1 MNPSERLVEVTT
13 GLVGAL
19 RDAVEELRVNEDELR
34 TALAFLKE
42 VAEADELPLLSDVL
56 GISVQV
62 DRLTH
67 GASVDGTATNV
78 EGPFYLP
85 GAQALAP
92 PYALATDDEPGE
104 PLFVSGTVADAATGE
119 PLPGALLDLWQANAE
134 GLYSNQDPERL
145 GTWRLR
151 GTLMAGPDGAYA
163 FRTITPPPYEIKKDG
178 PVGRLLVAL
187 GRHAFRPAHLH
198 VKATAAG
205 HVPLTTMV
213 YFEGDPWLDSDA
225 IGGVKDSLVV
235 PVQREDSPEALT
247 ARSLDRPFATCS
259 FDVGL
264 RPA

>member
-1 MNPSERLVEVTT
+1 MDPNKRLATVTARLVD
-13 GLVGAL
+13 AL
-19 RDAVEELRVNEDELR
+19 HDAVEELRVTEDELR
-34 TALAFLKE
+34 TALAFLRE

-85 GAQALAP
+85 GAPALDPPFALA
-92 PYALATDDEPGE
+92 ADDEPGE

-151 GTLMAGPDGAYA
+151 GTLTAGPEGAYA

-178 PVGRLLVAL
+178 PVGRLLAAL

-198 VKATAAG
+198 VKATAPG

-235 PVQREDSPEALT
+235 PVERHDGPEALAT
-247 ARSLDRPFATCS
+247 QGMDRRFATCA
-259 FDVGL
+259 FDVRL

>member
-1 MNPSERLVEVTT
+1 VDPNERLAEVTT
-13 GLVGAL
+13 RLVAAL
-19 RDAVEELRVNEDELR
+19 HAAVEDLRVTEGELRA
-34 TALAFLKE
+34 ALAFLRE

-67 GASVDGTATNV
+67 GTSVDGTATNV

-85 GAQALAP
+85 GAPSLEP
-92 PYALATDDEPGE
+92 PYALAADTEPGE
-104 PLFVSGTVADAATGE
+104 ALFVSGTVADAATGE
-119 PLPGALLDLWQANAE
+119 PLPGAVLDLWQANAE

-145 GTWRLR
+145 GIWRLR
-151 GTLMAGPDGAYA
+151 GTLTAGPDGAYA

-178 PVGRLLVAL
+178 PVGRLLAAL

-198 VKATAAG
+198 VKTSSAG

-213 YFEGDPWLDSDA
+213 YFEGDPWLESDA
-225 IGGVKDSLVV
+225 IDGVKDSLVV
-235 PVQREDSPEALT
+235 PVERHDSTEAM
-247 ARSLDRPFATCS
+247 AGRGVDRPFATCS
-259 FDVGL
+259 FDIRL

>member
-1 MNPSERLVEVTT
+1 MEPSERLVEVTT

-19 RDAVEELRVNEDELR
+19 HEAVEELRVTEEELR
-34 TALAFLKE
+34 TALAFLRE

-67 GASVDGTATNV
+67 GAAVEGTATNV

-85 GAQALAP
+85 GAPALDPPFALA
-92 PYALATDDEPGE
+92 ADDEPGE

-145 GTWRLR
+145 GVWRLR
-151 GTLMAGPDGAYA
+151 GTLTAGSDGGYA
-163 FRTITPPPYEIKKDG
+163 FRTVTPPPYEIKKDG
-178 PVGRLLVAL
+178 PVGRLLAAL

-235 PVQREDSPEALT
+235 PVERRDGPEAL
-247 ARSLDRPFATCS
+247 AAQGMDRPFATCS
-259 FDVGL
+259 FDMRL